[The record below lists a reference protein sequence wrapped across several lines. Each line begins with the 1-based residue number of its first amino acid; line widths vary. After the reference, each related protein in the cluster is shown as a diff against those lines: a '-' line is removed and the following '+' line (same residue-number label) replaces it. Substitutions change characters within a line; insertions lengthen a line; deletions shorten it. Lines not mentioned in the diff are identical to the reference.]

1 MEQRRRLPKSI
12 RALQISSEERS
23 SERSPRVDILLM
35 RVDCLD
41 ALHAKSAKQEEPIG
55 IGLVGEMA
63 RGKVEGERAVTS
75 CAD

>member
-1 MEQRRRLPKSI
+1 
-12 RALQISSEERS
+12 
-23 SERSPRVDILLM
+23 M